1 MRVAAILVILVALF
15 FHSSFSGQSAQ
26 PGPAPKPA
34 EDISGMYSFLQDG
47 EFVQITVEDAGRVTG
62 FISRYGDSDG
72 DHGAFLN
79 QFFKAGKIEG
89 DKLSFTTETVHA
101 VWYDFSGAVEH
112 TTGKNPGDE
121 GYRLLR
127 GTLTESRTDAGKKV
141 SAKSREVVF
150 KSFPQDAE
158 TTAPKPD

>member
-1 MRVAAILVILVALF
+1 MRTAAILIFLTALF
-15 FHSSFSGQSAQ
+15 LQSSFFAQTAQ
-26 PGPAPKPA
+26 PSPVPRPA

-89 DKLSFTTETVHA
+89 DKLTFTTETVHA
-101 VWYDFSGAVEH
+101 VWYEFSGTVEH
-112 TTGKNPGDE
+112 PAGKNPGDE

-127 GTLTESRTDAGKKV
+127 GTLTESRTDADKKASTTTRNV
-141 SAKSREVVF
+141 GF

-158 TTAPKPD
+158 APAPKPD